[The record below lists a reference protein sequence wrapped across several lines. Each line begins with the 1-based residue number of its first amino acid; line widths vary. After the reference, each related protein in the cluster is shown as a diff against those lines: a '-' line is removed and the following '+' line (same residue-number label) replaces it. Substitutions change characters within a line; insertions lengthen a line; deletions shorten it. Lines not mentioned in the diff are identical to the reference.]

1 MRDGLPRRG
10 VARTL
15 AGAALTVLFV
25 TVLTLPVSAQEGATL
40 PPGPIYLTDSLEVKA
55 GETLAIGPGT
65 SVTGPGNITVW
76 GTLLV
81 NGTAG
86 SPAEL
91 GVQVRVLD
99 GGRAELRQARLWGVN
114 ATALEITRGTAVL
127 RDALFEANT
136 RAALVGAGGH
146 LDATDTVFRDHAGE
160 ALYVEGTA
168 VVHLTR
174 ATFSGNGRGA
184 TLYSAREFH
193 ANDSAFVANGQHFVV
208 DLGPWS
214 APNAEILVARSR
226 FDAPA
231 PTPAQLPS
239 IVLRHDAPLVDA
251 SDERIV
257 RLDSNRIAGAPV
269 GMRIEGR
276 GLVVESVNDTFVDN
290 DVGLSVQ
297 QSTVRLFRTTFGNTR
312 DVDGSGR
319 ISIEDATYLRGAPPF
334 TTQRTGLSWLPWAI
348 GVGVVLLAG
357 AAILAPRFLR
367 APPPPPPPAKP
378 PREPG
383 PVAPEPDL
391 GTALSPIERRILE
404 DILGHPGT
412 AQRAIADRLGYT
424 RQALHYHVKKLEA
437 RGLVRKTAE
446 GRETRCEVPP
456 AVASLLDA
464 TRTGTQ
470 EKA

>member
-1 MRDGLPRRG
+1 MD
-10 VARTL
+10 RTL
-15 AGAALTVLFV
+15 AGAALTIAVVAL
-25 TVLTLPVSAQEGATL
+25 LTLPASAQEGATL
-40 PPGPIYLTDSLEVKA
+40 PPGPIYLTDSLEVEA
-55 GETLAIGPGT
+55 GETLTIGPGT

-91 GVQVRVLD
+91 GVQLRVLD

-127 RDALFEANT
+127 HDTLFEANT
-136 RAALVGAGGH
+136 RAALVSADGR
-146 LDATDTVFRDHAGE
+146 LEATDTVFRDHAGE
-160 ALYVEGTA
+160 ALYVEGSA
-168 VVHLTR
+168 IVHLTR

-193 ANDSAFVANGQHFVV
+193 ANDSVFVANGQHFVV

-214 APNAEILVARSR
+214 APGADILLARSR

-239 IVLRHDAPLVDA
+239 IVVRYDATLPDPGDEQTLRMT
-251 SDERIV
+251 
-257 RLDSNRIAGAPV
+257 SNRIAGAPV

-290 DVGLSVQ
+290 DVGVSVSE
-297 QSTVRLFRTTFGNTR
+297 STVRLIRPTFGNIR
-312 DVDGSGR
+312 NVDGSGR
-319 ISIEDATYLRGAPPF
+319 ITTEDATVRGGSPPSDSADA
-334 TTQRTGLSWLPWAI
+334 RLSWLPWAL
-348 GVGVVLLAG
+348 GVGVVLLVG
-357 AAILAPRFLR
+357 AAVLVPRFLR
-367 APPPPPPPAKP
+367 PAPPPPPSPPAEP
-378 PREPG
+378 TREPR

-391 GTALSPIERRILE
+391 GTALSPTERRILE
-404 DILGHPGT
+404 DILDHPGT
-412 AQRAIADRLGYT
+412 AQRAVADRLGYT

-437 RGLVRKTAE
+437 RGLVRKTVE

-464 TRTGTQ
+464 TRTRTQ